1 LPTSIQNWI
10 EAGYELFS
18 VNGPDGVQVEKLA
31 RMLDLNKSGFYHHF
45 GDREGLFTFIVQHHS
60 RMNEQFYNGISAA
73 NSFSPGFLNLVIKY
87 RTAVLVQMQL
97 RKHSDVP
104 MFRDAFQ
111 AAKKR
116 NTPLILPL
124 WEDYLKISGNPALS
138 KELYTIFQ
146 DVFFMR
152 IANEDL
158 TFKLAEGI
166 AMNFLRIIS
175 AVKLYGIKLNTPKP
189 PGI

>member
-1 LPTSIQNWI
+1 
-10 EAGYELFS
+10 LFS

-31 RMLDLNKSGFYHHF
+31 RMLGLNKSGFYHHF

>member
-1 LPTSIQNWI
+1 LPYSIQNWI
-10 EAGYELFS
+10 EAGYEMLS

-31 RMLDLNKSGFYHHF
+31 RMLGLNKSGFYH
-45 GDREGLFTFIVQHHS
+45 LFTSMVQYHS
-60 RMNEQFYNGISAA
+60 RMNEQFCNEISSA

-87 RTAVLVQMQL
+87 RTSVLVQMQL

-116 NTPLILPL
+116 NAPFIIPL
-124 WEDYLKISGNPALS
+124 WENYLKISGNPALS
-138 KELYTIFQ
+138 EELYTIFQ

-158 TFKLAEGI
+158 TFKLADGI

-175 AVKLYGIKLNTPKP
+175 AVKLYGIKFNTPKP
-189 PGI
+189 TDI